1 MNEVATF
8 LSPQYYLDPY
18 PTLRQMQGNS
28 GIVFNEQINAWIIT
42 GYDLVEEGLHSDL
55 LNASERMSV
64 AASHFSPEERSQ
76 YSEIITVLN
85 NWIVFQDPP
94 NHTRLRR
101 LISKSFTPRT
111 VAALEPEIE
120 VLVNDLLNEAQ
131 KGDSFDLVSQFSF
144 HLPAAVICLLLGIPL
159 EMKGNLKRWAD
170 GVAGFSA
177 NARVTS
183 EQAAHAN
190 AMAIEAKEYLFSLFA
205 EIRKNPGENL
215 LSKLLLVEDE
225 ANRLTDDE
233 LVGMSIQL
241 FFAGF
246 ETTEGLIG
254 NMVLA
259 LSRNPEEAAKLR
271 SNLDLIENT
280 VEEALR
286 YDSSILKQSRVASVD
301 TTIGGEAIKKGDYLH
316 FMIAAANRDPDRFSN
331 PDAFE
336 IARTDQGHLSFGHGI
351 HFCIGA
357 PLARLEAKIALKQL
371 LQRLSTF
378 ESLTPQIRYAEI
390 FAIRKPLELILK
402 NV

>member
-1 MNEVATF
+1 MSEVPRF
-8 LSPQYYLDPY
+8 LSSEYYSNPY
-18 PTLRQMQGNS
+18 PTLLEMQSES
-28 GIVFNEQINAWIIT
+28 GIIFSDEINAWLVT
-42 GYDLVEEGLHSDL
+42 SYDLVEEGLHSDSF
-55 LNASERMSV
+55 NAGERMSV
-64 AASHFSPEERSQ
+64 AASHFSTEERLR

-111 VAALEPEIE
+111 VASLEPEIE
-120 VLVNDLLNEAQ
+120 RVVKELLDQALQ
-131 KGDSFDLVSQFSF
+131 KESFDLVSEFSF
-144 HLPAAVICLLLGIPL
+144 HLPAAVICILLGIPL
-159 EMKGNLKRWAD
+159 EMKGDLKRWAD

-190 AMAIEAKEYLFSLFA
+190 SMALEAKEYLFSLFSDLRA
-205 EIRKNPGENL
+205 NPGENL
-215 LSKLLLVEDE
+215 LSKLLMIEGDE
-225 ANRLTDDE
+225 NRLTDEE

-259 LSRNPEEAAKLR
+259 LANNQKEFEKLKA
-271 SNLDLIENT
+271 NTELIEKT

-286 YDSSILKQSRVASVD
+286 YDSSILKQSRVASLD
-301 TTIGGEAIKKGDYLH
+301 TNFGGKDIKRGDYLH
-316 FMIAAANRDPDRFSN
+316 FMIAAANRDASKFSN
-331 PDAFE
+331 PNSFE
-336 IARTDQGHLSFGHGI
+336 ITRSDQGHLSFGHGI

-357 PLARLEAKIALKQL
+357 PLARLEAKIALKEL
-371 LQRLSTF
+371 LSRLSKF
-378 ESLTPQIRYAEI
+378 EI
-390 FAIRKPLELILK
+390 FYAS
-402 NV
+402 VD

>member
-8 LSPQYYLDPY
+8 LSPQYYLNPY
-18 PTLRQMQGNS
+18 PTLRQMQDQS
-28 GIVFNEQINAWIIT
+28 GIVFNKQINAWIIT

-55 LNASERMSV
+55 LNASERMTV
-64 AASHFSPEERSQ
+64 AASHFSAEERAQ

-131 KGDSFDLVSQFSF
+131 KDESFDLVSQFSF

-159 EMKGNLKRWAD
+159 EMKGDLKRWAD

-259 LSRNPEEAAKLR
+259 LSRNPEEAVKLR
-271 SNLDLIENT
+271 SNPDLIENT

-301 TTIGGEAIKKGDYLH
+301 TTIGGETIKKGDYLH
-316 FMIAAANRDPDRFSN
+316 FMIAAANRDPVRFSN

-357 PLARLEAKIALKQL
+357 PLARLEAKVALKQL
-371 LQRLSTF
+371 LLRLSTF
-378 ESLTPQIRYAEI
+378 EVLTPQIRYAEI

-402 NV
+402 NI

>member
-1 MNEVATF
+1 MSDVATF
-8 LSPQYYLDPY
+8 LSPQYFLSPY
-18 PTLRQMQGNS
+18 PTLREMQKQS
-28 GIVFNEQINAWIIT
+28 GIVFNQEIDAWIVT
-42 GYDLVEEGLHSDL
+42 EYDLVEEGLHSGL
-55 LNASERMSV
+55 LNAGERMTV
-64 AASHFSPEERSQ
+64 AASHFSNEERKQ
-76 YSEIITVLN
+76 YFEIISVLN

-111 VAALEPEIE
+111 VASLEPDIE
-120 VLVNDLLNEAQ
+120 RLVIELLDEALKNE
-131 KGDSFDLVSQFSF
+131 SFDLVSQFSF

-159 EMKGNLKRWAD
+159 DMKSDLKRWAD

-190 AMAIEAKEYLFSLFA
+190 SMAIEAKKYLFSLFS
-205 EIRKNPGENL
+205 ELRENPGENL

-225 ANRLTDDE
+225 TNRLTDDE

-254 NMVLA
+254 NMILA
-259 LSRNPEEAAKLR
+259 LAQNPEQVAKLR
-271 SNLDLIENT
+271 ENPGLLEKA

-286 YDSSILKQSRVASVD
+286 YDSSILKQSRVASVE
-301 TTIGGEAIKKGDYLH
+301 TTIGGQSIKKGEYLH
-316 FMIAAANRDPDRFSN
+316 FMIAAANRDPNRFSN
-331 PDAFE
+331 PDIFD
-336 IARTDQGHLSFGHGI
+336 ITRPDQGHLSFGHGI

-357 PLARLEAKIALKQL
+357 PLARLEAKIALKHL
-371 LQRLSTF
+371 LQRLSEF
-378 ESLTPQIRYAEI
+378 EIMTPEIKYAEI
-390 FAIRKPLELILK
+390 FAVRKPLELKLR

>member
-8 LSPQYYLDPY
+8 LSPQYYLNPY
-18 PTLRQMQGNS
+18 PTLRQMQDQS
-28 GIVFNEQINAWIIT
+28 GIVFNKQINAWIIT

-55 LNASERMSV
+55 LNASERMTV
-64 AASHFSPEERSQ
+64 AASHFSAEERAQ

-131 KGDSFDLVSQFSF
+131 KNESFDLVSQFSF

-159 EMKGNLKRWAD
+159 EMKGDLKRWAD

-259 LSRNPEEAAKLR
+259 LSRNPEEAVKLR
-271 SNLDLIENT
+271 SNPDLIENT

-286 YDSSILKQSRVASVD
+286 YDSSILKQSRVASVN
-301 TTIGGEAIKKGDYLH
+301 TTIGGETIKKGDYLH
-316 FMIAAANRDPDRFSN
+316 FMIAAANRDPVRFSN

-357 PLARLEAKIALKQL
+357 PLARLEAKVALKQL

-378 ESLTPQIRYAEI
+378 EVLTPQIRYAEI

>member
-8 LSPQYYLDPY
+8 LSPQYYLNPY
-18 PTLRQMQGNS
+18 PTLRQMQDQS
-28 GIVFNEQINAWIIT
+28 GIVFNKQINAWIIT

-55 LNASERMSV
+55 LNASERMTV
-64 AASHFSPEERSQ
+64 AASHFSAEERAQ

-131 KGDSFDLVSQFSF
+131 KNESFDLVSQFSF

-159 EMKGNLKRWAD
+159 EMKGDLKRWAD

-271 SNLDLIENT
+271 SNPDLIENT

-301 TTIGGEAIKKGDYLH
+301 TTIGGETIKKGDYLH
-316 FMIAAANRDPDRFSN
+316 FMIAAANRDPVRFSN

-357 PLARLEAKIALKQL
+357 PLARLEAKVALKQL
-371 LQRLSTF
+371 LLRLSTF
-378 ESLTPQIRYAEI
+378 EVLTPQIRYAEI

-402 NV
+402 NI

>member
-131 KGDSFDLVSQFSF
+131 KDESFDLVSQFSF

-271 SNLDLIENT
+271 SNPDLIENT

-301 TTIGGEAIKKGDYLH
+301 TSIGGEAIKKGDYLH
-316 FMIAAANRDPDRFSN
+316 FMIAAANRDPDIFSN

-371 LQRLSTF
+371 LLRLSTF
-378 ESLTPQIRYAEI
+378 EILTPHIRYPEI
-390 FAIRKPLELILK
+390 FAIRKPIELILK